1 MRHRPGFT
9 FAVAILGVTVLV
21 AVAGFVAA
29 GLFEAGAGRL
39 LVAFRWVLIGSAAA
53 VLLAAAATQVLLGG
67 ADVRRRHL
75 ALSALTLGGLLLCVL
90 GFAAYGRWVTR
101 AAPEDLL
108 GAVVDAAPAGEWFA
122 VAGGTRRTK
131 PPSAYTPAF
140 LIDDTARQRV
150 GLGGIDFALG
160 PLAWSADGRRV
171 AWISPGLW
179 RSGVASAWVD
189 VPDATITRV
198 PVAREQSPWP
208 LEPVALSRDGQR
220 LLVQQRSTLRLI
232 EVDTGRETGRAE
244 SYPVRTATFLRDG
257 SARLVVSPRGHLS
270 DAEVSFCDW
279 DFRGNRVDV
288 RWTLATE
295 GGARVHLTPDGEHL
309 LLVDRRGLAL
319 YAADG
324 RKSANLIDAWSGPNH
339 LTGFLFNRSILA
351 VEDLGSALRLRVFA
365 ADGRPRVNV
374 TLPGSFPARFAGEPA
389 AGLVSIGIEG
399 RPSGGEWETVFVDTA
414 AGEVRRREPG
424 LRPAGNWEGGRW
436 ATGDTATVP
445 APGSAG
451 TRLFWGA
458 RHTLLWFDP
467 LSGARRALLTTA
479 GDER

>member
-1 MRHRPGFT
+1 MRHRPGFA
-9 FAVAILGVTVLV
+9 FAVAILGLTLLV
-21 AVAGFVAA
+21 AVAAFVAE
-29 GLFEAGAGRL
+29 GMVEAGAGRL
-39 LVAFRWVLIGSAAA
+39 LVASRSVLIGSATA
-53 VLLAAAATQVLLGG
+53 VLLSAAAVQVLLGR
-67 ADVRRRHL
+67 ADVRRRYL
-75 ALSALTLGGLLLCVL
+75 ALSAVTLGGLLLCVL
-90 GFAAYGRWVTR
+90 GLAAYGRWVTS

-150 GLGGIDFALG
+150 GLGGIDLGLG

-171 AWISPGLW
+171 AWIGAGLR
-179 RSGVASAWVD
+179 RSEIASAWVD

-198 PVAREQSPWP
+198 PVARGPGQGA

-220 LLVQQRSTLRLI
+220 LLVQERSTLRLI
-232 EVDTGRETGRAE
+232 EVDTGRETGRGE
-244 SYPVRTATFLRDG
+244 SDPVRTATFLRDG
-257 SARLVVSPRGHLS
+257 SARLVVSPRGRPS
-270 DAEVSFCDW
+270 DAEVSLCDW
-279 DFRGNRVDV
+279 DFRGNRVDA
-288 RWTLATE
+288 RWTLTTE

-324 RKSANLIDAWSGPNH
+324 RRTATLIDAWSGPNH
-339 LTGFLFNRSILA
+339 LAGFLFNRSVLA
-351 VEDLGSALRLRVFA
+351 VEDLGSTLRLRVFA
-365 ADGRPRVNV
+365 PDGQSRVNV

-399 RPSGGEWETVFVDTA
+399 GRSGGGWETIFVDTA

-424 LRPAGNWEGGRW
+424 LRPAGNWEGWRW
-436 ATGDTATVP
+436 SAGDTSTVP

-451 TRLFWGA
+451 TRLFWGPGHA
-458 RHTLLWFDP
+458 LLWVDP